1 MQAQLHPC
9 TQSEFKDLRVVR
21 RLKAISLQS
30 DPRAGPL
37 KPDSRR
43 QKVKGLAAEGGFVPQ
58 SYIDSVQLTDS
69 TIVPNAKKGYKGKS
83 FIQFSFSSCFQRSTR
98 ILAWVHS
105 CTVRLERGTAV
116 KGR

>member
-1 MQAQLHPC
+1 M
-9 TQSEFKDLRVVR
+9 R

-58 SYIDSVQLTDS
+58 SHVDSVQLTDS
-69 TIVPNAKKGYKGKS
+69 TMVGNARKDHKGNF
-83 FIQFSFSSCFQRSTR
+83 FIQFSFSFPRFMVPMR
-98 ILAWVHS
+98 VLFFFLK
-105 CTVRLERGTAV
+105 R
-116 KGR
+116 